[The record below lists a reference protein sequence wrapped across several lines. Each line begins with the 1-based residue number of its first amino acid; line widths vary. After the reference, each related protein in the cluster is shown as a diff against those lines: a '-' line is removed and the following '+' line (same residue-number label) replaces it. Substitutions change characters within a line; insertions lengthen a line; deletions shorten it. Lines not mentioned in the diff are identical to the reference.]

1 MDENQIID
9 QKKIDL
15 VARMGGDWY
24 CRANE
29 SSMFEIKKPITTRG
43 IGVDEMPVEIVNSK
57 TLTGNDIGQ
66 LGGIESLPDET
77 EVNEYR
83 LIELSE
89 LFVSLEDSPEKLEN
103 ELHAIAKTLLK
114 ENKLTEAWKT
124 LLSFNN

>member
-1 MDENQIID
+1 MSKN
-9 QKKIDL
+9 K
-15 VARMGGDWY
+15 
-24 CRANE
+24 
-29 SSMFEIKKPITTRG
+29 IKKPITTRG
-43 IGVDEMPVEIVNSK
+43 IGVDEMPVEIVKSK

-66 LGGIESLPDET
+66 LGGLESLPDET